1 MFLIDETLATIE
13 NLAASKYMNGNF
25 TEAVELLRKALRIR
39 EETSAFEIE
48 KDEKRLRNMT
58 NLAGEM

>member
-1 MFLIDETLATIE
+1 MDETLAKIE

-39 EETSAFEIE
+39 EETSAFDME
-48 KDEKRLRNMT
+48 KDEKRLRNMK